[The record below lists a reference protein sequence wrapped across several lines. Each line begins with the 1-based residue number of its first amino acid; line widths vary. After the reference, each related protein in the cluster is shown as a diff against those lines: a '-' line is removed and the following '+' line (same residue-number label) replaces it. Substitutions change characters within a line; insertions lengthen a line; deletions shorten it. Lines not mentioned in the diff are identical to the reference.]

1 MNILKKNKHYN
12 ISEILLAIILITLPL
27 GGYAINSSAVILFFL
42 ISLYIFIISKQKM
55 EFNKISFLL
64 IAFYSLCLLSLIWTD
79 NVENTKTGLIRFLS
93 FLVLPLAFFFNSTK
107 NFNTKKI
114 IDLFSK
120 ALVFFAAYCM
130 LFGAV
135 NSVTNADISFL
146 FYHKLSGVLGD
157 LNAIYLSVFVSLG
170 VSFFLYKKEKSKM
183 DIFCLTFLSFFLLLL
198 SSKMIITITFITF
211 IFYFFKKRKIKKI
224 NLKYVFIM
232 LSISIVF
239 LFASSNISKR
249 FKVEFEKTKIN
260 QVLNKKEFGP
270 VYLWT
275 GLGLRVFQTK
285 AFVEVLQE
293 QKKVFLGFG
302 LNNSQNALN
311 NKYKEYKLYP
321 GFLNYNYHNQY
332 IQVFAE
338 LGVIGLSLL
347 LLISFLILKNAIK
360 HKDYFLLSFIILILV
375 VCITESFLWR
385 QRGMIFFIT
394 IILLCTQKKKKY
406 SI

>member
-183 DIFCLTFLSFFLLLL
+183 DIFCLTFLSFFFTV
-198 SSKMIITITFITF
+198 III
-211 IFYFFKKRKIKKI
+211 
-224 NLKYVFIM
+224 
-232 LSISIVF
+232 
-239 LFASSNISKR
+239 
-249 FKVEFEKTKIN
+249 
-260 QVLNKKEFGP
+260 
-270 VYLWT
+270 
-275 GLGLRVFQTK
+275 
-285 AFVEVLQE
+285 
-293 QKKVFLGFG
+293 
-302 LNNSQNALN
+302 
-311 NKYKEYKLYP
+311 
-321 GFLNYNYHNQY
+321 
-332 IQVFAE
+332 
-338 LGVIGLSLL
+338 
-347 LLISFLILKNAIK
+347 
-360 HKDYFLLSFIILILV
+360 
-375 VCITESFLWR
+375 
-385 QRGMIFFIT
+385 
-394 IILLCTQKKKKY
+394 
-406 SI
+406 

>member
-1 MNILKKNKHYN
+1 
-12 ISEILLAIILITLPL
+12 
-27 GGYAINSSAVILFFL
+27 
-42 ISLYIFIISKQKM
+42 
-55 EFNKISFLL
+55 
-64 IAFYSLCLLSLIWTD
+64 
-79 NVENTKTGLIRFLS
+79 
-93 FLVLPLAFFFNSTK
+93 
-107 NFNTKKI
+107 
-114 IDLFSK
+114 
-120 ALVFFAAYCM
+120 
-130 LFGAV
+130 
-135 NSVTNADISFL
+135 
-146 FYHKLSGVLGD
+146 
-157 LNAIYLSVFVSLG
+157 
-170 VSFFLYKKEKSKM
+170 
-183 DIFCLTFLSFFLLLL
+183 
-198 SSKMIITITFITF
+198 
-211 IFYFFKKRKIKKI
+211 
-224 NLKYVFIM
+224 M

-394 IILLCTQKKKKY
+394 ITLLCTQKKKKY